1 MYKIILR
8 CDGGNVP
15 EIGTGHIYRCEE
27 IAKFF
32 IKNKNLKK
40 KDLIFFTKQF
50 GKYTF
55 GFKHLSKKFN
65 IFKIKNNEELESKN
79 EIKSL
84 NKTTSELLIIDRLDN
99 LKKSELNELKK
110 KHKKIILI
118 DSLSKSK
125 HHTDLSLSPLIYKK
139 KSTFSGYK
147 YMILPTK
154 KFKYKKKK

>member
-110 KHKKIILI
+110 K
-118 DSLSKSK
+118 
-125 HHTDLSLSPLIYKK
+125 T
-139 KSTFSGYK
+139 
-147 YMILPTK
+147 
-154 KFKYKKKK
+154 